1 MKLYFDFGGQEHTLA
16 GGEVGHH
23 FFIVLYG
30 GKGAECGNSHTV
42 ELRARVAQYY
52 RETLDESVHVGR
64 RAARELGETFAELL
78 IVHI

>member
-30 GKGAECGNSHTV
+30 GKGAECG
-42 ELRARVAQYY
+42 ARVAQYY